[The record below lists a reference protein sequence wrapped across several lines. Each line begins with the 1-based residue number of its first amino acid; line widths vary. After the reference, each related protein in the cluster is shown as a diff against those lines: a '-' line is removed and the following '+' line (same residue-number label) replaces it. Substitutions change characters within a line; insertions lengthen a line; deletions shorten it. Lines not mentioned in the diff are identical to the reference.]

1 MPPDTFTPRE
11 LDVMSIL
18 WDLGSATV
26 ADAQERIGD
35 PLAYTT
41 VLSVLRTLTEKGYV
55 RHEAEGRAYRYYALV
70 DWTAAGRRELSRLVT
85 KVFKGSPELLL
96 VQFVSDR
103 NLDERQLRRLNV
115 LRRGRIVVRC
125 SAMGFHLDV
134 GVQQQSPEEL
144 PGCTAETVNRHCE
157 GSGLDNRQVAHDVSE
172 LVAIL

>member
-26 ADAQERIGD
+26 ADVQKRIGD

-55 RHEAEGRAYRYYALV
+55 RHEAEGRAYRYFALV
-70 DWTAAGRRELSRLVT
+70 DWTAAGRRELRRLVT

-103 NLDERQLRRLNV
+103 NLDERQLRRLRQLV
-115 LRRGRIVVRC
+115 DERLG
-125 SAMGFHLDV
+125 
-134 GVQQQSPEEL
+134 
-144 PGCTAETVNRHCE
+144 E
-157 GSGLDNRQVAHDVSE
+157 GSEGEED
-172 LVAIL
+172 

>member
-26 ADAQERIGD
+26 ADVQERIGD

-41 VLSVLRTLTEKGYV
+41 VLSVLRTLKEKGYV

-70 DWTAAGRRELSRLVT
+70 DWRAAGRRELRRLVT

-96 VQFVSDR
+96 VQLVSDR
-103 NLDERQLRRLNV
+103 GMDERELRRLRQLV
-115 LRRGRIVVRC
+115 DERL
-125 SAMGFHLDV
+125 S
-134 GVQQQSPEEL
+134 
-144 PGCTAETVNRHCE
+144 E
-157 GSGLDNRQVAHDVSE
+157 GSEGEED
-172 LVAIL
+172 

>member
-26 ADAQERIGD
+26 AEVQERLGD

-41 VLSVLRTLTEKGYV
+41 VLSVLRTLKEKGYV

-70 DWTAAGRRELSRLVT
+70 DWRAA
-85 KVFKGSPELLL
+85 GSPELLL

-103 NLDERQLRRLNV
+103 NLDDRQLRRL
-115 LRRGRIVVRC
+115 R
-125 SAMGFHLDV
+125 
-134 GVQQQSPEEL
+134 
-144 PGCTAETVNRHCE
+144 
-157 GSGLDNRQVAHDVSE
+157 E
-172 LVAIL
+172 LVDERLGDDAEGEED

>member
-26 ADAQERIGD
+26 AQVQERIGD

-41 VLSVLRTLTEKGYV
+41 VLSVLRTLKEKGYV

-70 DWTAAGRRELSRLVT
+70 DWTAAGRRELRRLVK

-103 NLDERQLRRLNV
+103 NLDERQLRRLRQLV
-115 LRRGRIVVRC
+115 DERL
-125 SAMGFHLDV
+125 S
-134 GVQQQSPEEL
+134 
-144 PGCTAETVNRHCE
+144 E
-157 GSGLDNRQVAHDVSE
+157 GSEGEED
-172 LVAIL
+172 